1 MSTRVEDDDVFA
13 QVFVTLDGEVSL
25 RIFRYYLS
33 IKFLIITFLVCFFR
47 IKFIAVV
54 WYLYNYIM
62 KFFPCFYNV
71 YGYLCDV
78 VNHKEFFYVWF
89 GFLNLFFYIW
99 VHCCIYYED
108 ILSKKKWYSILK
120 TPVCIKVTLQ
130 FWFFFITFF
139 LDYFDFALYNVII
152 VGNCMLYRS
161 VVVLNVSIYLMIILI
176 NLLYIYSNF

>member
-78 VNHKEFFYVWF
+78 VNHKGFLCLVWF
-89 GFLNLFFYIW
+89 FK
-99 VHCCIYYED
+99 
-108 ILSKKKWYSILK
+108 S
-120 TPVCIKVTLQ
+120 
-130 FWFFFITFF
+130 FFFIYEFTAVF
-139 LDYFDFALYNVII
+139 I
-152 VGNCMLYRS
+152 MK
-161 VVVLNVSIYLMIILI
+161 IYCQRKSDTV
-176 NLLYIYSNF
+176 Y